1 MIAPPRGG
9 KDEGMAQANFP
20 LAASRVSSQED
31 KVRELQR
38 GLYTA
43 AKRSGKRRF
52 HALYDR
58 LYRPVVLKE
67 AWRRVKANRG
77 AAGID
82 GVTLEAIECVG
93 VETFL
98 GELRER
104 LQSGEYRPPPVR
116 RKYIPK
122 PGGRQ
127 RPLGIPTVRDRVV
140 QAAAKIVLEP
150 IFEADFRECSFG
162 FRPKRSATQALER
175 LRLLAPKG
183 YEWALEIDIERYF
196 DTIDHHRL
204 MKQVERRVSDRRMLK
219 LIRKWLK
226 AGVLEAGEVRPSL
239 VGTPQGGVISP
250 LLANIYLH
258 EMDRMWEAKCG
269 QIGTLVRYADDAVVV
284 CRSQAAAEE
293 AHRRVQKVMGWLGLK
308 LHPEKTRIVHLRQEG
323 IDFLGCHLRMGASR
337 RWKGRWYL
345 YRWPSQGAMKAA
357 RERIRGLTSVRYVGR
372 VQWEGAL
379 KRLSLL
385 LRGWGEYFRTGNAT
399 RCFCAMDGYVRRRL
413 VILEHR
419 RRGWNQGKYRWR
431 FNYAWYAQ
439 LPLYRLPGTIRY
451 PGYANAA

>member
-1 MIAPPRGG
+1 MARANLPPAVSG
-9 KDEGMAQANFP
+9 
-20 LAASRVSSQED
+20 VSSKGE

-43 AKRSGKRRF
+43 AKRNGKRRF

-58 LYRPVVLKE
+58 LYQPAVLKE

-77 AAGID
+77 TSGID
-82 GVTLEAIECVG
+82 GVTLEAVECLG

-98 GELRER
+98 AQ
-104 LQSGEYRPPPVR
+104 LQGCLQRGEYRSPPVR

-122 PGGRQ
+122 PDGRR

-150 IFEADFRECSFG
+150 VFEADFRECSYG

-175 LRLLAPKG
+175 LRRLAPRG

-196 DTIDHHRL
+196 DTIDHGRL
-204 MKQVERRVSDRRMLK
+204 MKLVGRRVSDRRMLK

-258 EMDRMWEAKCG
+258 ELDRVWEAKCR

-284 CRSQAAAEE
+284 CRSRASAEE
-293 AHRRVQKVMGWLGLK
+293 AHQRVQKVMDWLCLK
-308 LHPEKTRIVHLRQEG
+308 LHPEKTRIVHLRRQG

-345 YRWPSQGAMKAA
+345 YRWPSQGAMKAMRGRV
-357 RERIRGLTSVRYVGR
+357 REITSVRAVNR
-372 VQWEGAL
+372 ARWEGAL
-379 KRLSLL
+379 KRLSLV

-419 RRGWNQGKYRWR
+419 RRGLNQGRMRDW

-451 PGYANAA
+451 PGTANAA